1 MQRGDGVDGLHV
13 DGAGGLGW
21 RFGRRWR
28 GENLCCDVRGLRS
41 VVGADVAGHEEA
53 VDEAEDVRDSGPEE
67 EQVEDAGGVA
77 TKVELV
83 DAEASE
89 EEREEEAY
97 DLVFAGECVFGV
109 EPVSLSRGHLGG
121 VDGVGWKHRWFT
133 PVVDECTQKGV
144 MLFQA

>member
-1 MQRGDGVDGLHV
+1 MSACRAGLQGGDGADWLQV
-13 DGAGGLGW
+13 DGAGGLGCGSGW
-21 RFGRRWR
+21 EFGWGLG
-28 GENLCCDVRGLRS
+28 GEDLGCDVGGLRD

-67 EQVEDAGGVA
+67 EQVDDAGGVA
-77 TKVELV
+77 AEVELV

-121 VDGVGWKHRWFT
+121 VDGVGWKHR
-133 PVVDECTQKGV
+133 
-144 MLFQA
+144 